1 METID
6 LVRRVEFD
14 SAYTFMYSKRKGTP
28 AAEMEDQ
35 VDEEVKKD
43 RLERLMRVQDAISA
57 KKNMLLKGKT
67 LEVLV
72 EGISKGNINRLTGR
86 TRSNKVVNFEGS
98 KELIGK
104 FVNVKIT
111 EPHTWS
117 LIGRIE
123 K

>member
-1 METID
+1 
-6 LVRRVEFD
+6 
-14 SAYTFMYSKRKGTP
+14 
-28 AAEMEDQ
+28 
-35 VDEEVKKD
+35 
-43 RLERLMRVQDAISA
+43 MRVQNAISA
-57 KKNMLLKGKT
+57 KKNMLLKDKT